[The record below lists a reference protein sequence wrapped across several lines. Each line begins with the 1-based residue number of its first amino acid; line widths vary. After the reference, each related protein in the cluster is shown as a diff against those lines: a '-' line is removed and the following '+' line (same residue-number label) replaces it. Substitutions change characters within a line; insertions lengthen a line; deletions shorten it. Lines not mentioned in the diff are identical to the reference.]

1 MDPAAMTAAHH
12 KGAEDTTAAHANKP
26 GNGLPVS
33 AANIHAVDD
42 PRSNQDTATWHI
54 LAPMNTT
61 LPFRIFSAA
70 VCAAAAL
77 CCVTAYAQ
85 SSSGRPV
92 RMIVGSAPAGPS
104 DVQARLIVP
113 KMSDVLGVSIIVDN
127 RPSNN
132 AIIGMEIGSKS
143 PPDGHTFIIGNS
155 GTHAV
160 NATLYKSLPYDPV
173 NDFIPV
179 SQLSTTGM
187 VVAANAKLPGTT
199 IQDLAAH
206 AKTRA
211 GGLNIAIP
219 GATGELA
226 GDALWKQLGIKMTN
240 IQYKGSAPSELA
252 VVSGEAS
259 ISMLTPLATQN
270 HLQTGRMK
278 AYGITSSTRSPV
290 LPDVPTLAEQGVT
303 GYDIQYW
310 TGLFLPAKTPD
321 PIVRAAHKALVAALQ
336 TNDVKERLR
345 ALGLQAV
352 GNTPEEFR
360 AIVKRDVEKF
370 RKIIVESGIPRL

>member
-1 MDPAAMTAAHH
+1 MKFPVASIGPLDALCFLCCLCLSWLWCFGATPAAAQ
-12 KGAEDTTAAHANKP
+12 GL
-26 GNGLPVS
+26 GNIG
-33 AANIHAVDD
+33 
-42 PRSNQDTATWHI
+42 
-54 LAPMNTT
+54 
-61 LPFRIFSAA
+61 
-70 VCAAAAL
+70 
-77 CCVTAYAQ
+77 
-85 SSSGRPV
+85 GRPI
-92 RMIVGSAPAGPS
+92 RIIVPVAPGGPS
-104 DVQARLIVP
+104 DTAVRILVPRLSEALKQTLV
-113 KMSDVLGVSIIVDN
+113 VDN

-132 AIIGMEIGSKS
+132 GVAGTEIAARAN
-143 PPDGHTFIIGNS
+143 PDGLTLNIGNS
-155 GTHAV
+155 GTHAI
-160 NATLYKSLPYDPV
+160 NPSLYKTLPYDPV
-173 NDFIPV
+173 RDFVPIIQIV
-179 SQLSTTGM
+179 TSGM
-187 VVAANAKLPGTT
+187 VLVATPKLPVNSFR
-199 IQDLAAH
+199 DFVALA
-206 AKTRA
+206 KKDP
-211 GGLNIAIP
+211 GKLNMAVA

-321 PIVRAAHKALVAALQ
+321 AIVRAGHKAAVSALQ
-336 TNDVKERLR
+336 TNEVKDRLR

-370 RKIIVESGIPRL
+370 RKIIIESGIPRL